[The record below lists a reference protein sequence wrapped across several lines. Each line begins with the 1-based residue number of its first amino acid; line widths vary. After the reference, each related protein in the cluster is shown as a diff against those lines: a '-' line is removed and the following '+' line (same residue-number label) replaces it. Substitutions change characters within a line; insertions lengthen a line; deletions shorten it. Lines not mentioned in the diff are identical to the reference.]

1 MLKCCKARFDVI
13 VARPCEWIVSF
24 DLDEC
29 SELRGIICELAW
41 FDTANVNE
49 LPFNDKR
56 DVGIAGDGIV
66 SKPKLLS
73 TDVDSSVVGDA
84 VWLRRRWTINKSVYS
99 RVLLLLF
106 KIKCRKM
113 RALADNDQ
121 HINQQI
127 YRRPI
132 QCSLAQQHFDSNH
145 EGISSIQRTV
155 IIAVAH
161 FSHRNIWITIYIL
174 KRWQFECTETAYSDD
189 SGRENHAPNEKKT
202 LHSDNVLLSAS
213 TLYWDWRS
221 DSTMIVSIN

>member
-84 VWLRRRWTINKSVYS
+84 AWLRRRWTINKSVYL

-127 YRRPI
+127 YRRLI
-132 QCSLAQQHFDSNH
+132 QCSLAQQR
-145 EGISSIQRTV
+145 IS
-155 IIAVAH
+155 
-161 FSHRNIWITIYIL
+161 IL
-174 KRWQFECTETAYSDD
+174 IMKEFHQF
-189 SGRENHAPNEKKT
+189 
-202 LHSDNVLLSAS
+202 NVLLS
-213 TLYWDWRS
+213 LRS
-221 DSTMIVSIN
+221 LISVIVIFELQFTFWKGGNLNALKLPILMIVEEKIMHQMKKKHFIPTTFFSAHPHYIEIEEVTAQW